1 MYERLLQAH
10 KIAVKAVP
18 TQWLNGNRIS
28 THLFNTEGDVDALV
42 QALKRELA

>member
-1 MYERLLQAH
+1 V
-10 KIAVKAVP
+10 VKMVP

-28 THLFNTEGDVDALV
+28 THLFNTGSDVDALV